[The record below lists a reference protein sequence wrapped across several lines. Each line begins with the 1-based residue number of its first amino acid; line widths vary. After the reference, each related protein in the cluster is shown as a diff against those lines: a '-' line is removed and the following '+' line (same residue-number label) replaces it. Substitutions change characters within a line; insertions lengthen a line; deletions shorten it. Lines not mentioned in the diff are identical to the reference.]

1 MAQEKKLQVRV
12 VVGGRRVYIGS
23 ASTLQEKKEIMSEA
37 LERYERQVR
46 EGHIV
51 ADDGVIIKPRFKH
64 NDTVYEVIGSEIG
77 SDKKDGIFGTL
88 DSVKNTTTKT
98 IKVMTRKSLYDLT
111 RKNKNG

>member
-1 MAQEKKLQVRV
+1 MAQKKLQVRV
-12 VVGGRRVYIGS
+12 VVCGRRVYIGS
-23 ASTLQEKKEIMSEA
+23 ASTLQEKKDMIKTI
-37 LERYERQVR
+37 LENYERQVR

-51 ADDGVIIKPRFKH
+51 AEDGVIIKPRFKH
-64 NDTVYEVIGSEIG
+64 NDTVYEIVGTEIG

-111 RKNKNG
+111 RRNKNG